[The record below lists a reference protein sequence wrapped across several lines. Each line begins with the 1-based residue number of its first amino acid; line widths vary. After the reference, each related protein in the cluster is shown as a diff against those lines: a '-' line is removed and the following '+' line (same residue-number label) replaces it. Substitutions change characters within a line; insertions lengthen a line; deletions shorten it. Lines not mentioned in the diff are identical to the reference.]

1 MLVILAMEYIQ
12 QSMNKQ
18 KLTTILSKTGLLFFL
33 IFVHSISYGQYKEQL
48 KKYYQTSDLDKKAAL
63 GLEIWSP
70 LMRDNLDSLRIIGFD
85 LVLQGVEKRNS
96 FATNVGKRALGSAL
110 IRTGEQDKG
119 IKFLLESLKY
129 FEESGDQVIIT
140 ETLNEIGNAYM
151 NKGLPLMAEKYYLKS
166 LKAGKNSPDPT
177 SSFLA
182 EINLG
187 QAYIGLKNF
196 DKATAIIQH
205 YKKEAL
211 KHGKLE
217 SVSNAYALL
226 GTIEQ
231 QQKNIPLAME
241 YFQKSADFGLKS
253 TSKAQVAHSYNN
265 LAIVYFEKGEIDK
278 TLEYFIKALDI
289 RMETNNAKY
298 ICESYFNI
306 GGLYFEMGKYE
317 DALVYYEKSLDF
329 AQKRNLLR
337 DEMDALFAL
346 SELYEVQKKS
356 NLSLLY
362 LHKYIDLQDSYY
374 TTVAEESSLSD
385 ELLESI
391 MEMELSNDMKDQ
403 QMKLVES
410 ELAQERVWYVVYIIA
425 GLTFT
430 ILLILFVFKK
440 KIN

>member
-1 MLVILAMEYIQ
+1 
-12 QSMNKQ
+12 MNKQ
-18 KLTTILSKTGLLFFL
+18 KLTTSFSKIGLLFLL
-33 IFVHSISYGQYKEQL
+33 IIVHSSSFGQYKEQL
-48 KKYYQTSDLDKKAAL
+48 KKYHQTSDLDKKAAL

-85 LVLQGVEKRNS
+85 LVLQGVEQRNG
-96 FATNVGKRALGSAL
+96 FATNVGKSALGSAL

-119 IKFLLESLKY
+119 IKFLLEALKY
-129 FEESGDQVIIT
+129 FEERGDQVIIT

-166 LKAGKNSPDPT
+166 LKAGKNSPDAT
-177 SSFLA
+177 SAFLA

-187 QAYIGLKNF
+187 QAYIGLKNY
-196 DKATAIIQH
+196 DKAIAVIQH
-205 YKKEAL
+205 YKGEAL

-241 YFQKSADFGLKS
+241 YYQKSADFGLKS
-253 TSKAQVAHSYNN
+253 SSKAQIAHSYNN
-265 LAIVYFEKGEIDK
+265 LAIVYFEKDEIEK
-278 TLEYFIKALDI
+278 TLEYFMKALEI
-289 RMETNNAKY
+289 RKETNNAKY

-317 DALVYYEKSLDF
+317 DAKAYYEKSLDF
-329 AQKRNLLR
+329 AKKRNLLK

-346 SELYEVQKKS
+346 SELFEVQKKS
-356 NLSLLY
+356 EMSLAY
-362 LHKYIDLQDSYY
+362 LHQYIDLQDSYY
-374 TTVAEESSLSD
+374 STVAKESSLSN

-391 MEMELSNDMKDQ
+391 NEMESQNDLKDQ
-403 QMKLVES
+403 QERLLEAQES
-410 ELAQERVWYVVYIIA
+410 QERVWYIVYLIA
-425 GLTFT
+425 GLTF
-430 ILLILFVFKK
+430 LILFILFAFKK

>member
-1 MLVILAMEYIQ
+1 MESIQ
-12 QSMNKQ
+12 QSMNKKQ
-18 KLTTILSKTGLLFFL
+18 HSTILIKIGLFFFL
-33 IFVHSISYGQYKEQL
+33 LMFALTVNAQYKEQL
-48 KKYYQTSDLDKKAAL
+48 KKYYQTSNLDKKAAL

-85 LVLQGVEKRNS
+85 LVLQGVEQRNG

-129 FEESGDQVIIT
+129 FEEKGDQVIIT

-166 LKAGKNSPDPT
+166 LKAGKKSPDPT
-177 SSFLA
+177 SKFLA

-196 DKATAIIQH
+196 DKATAIILH
-205 YKKEAL
+205 YKNESL
-211 KHGKLE
+211 KLGKLE

-241 YFQKSADFGLKS
+241 YFQKSADFGFKS
-253 TSKAQVAHSYNN
+253 STKAQVAHSYNN
-265 LAIVYFEKGEIDK
+265 MAIVFFEKGDMDK
-278 TLEYFIKALDI
+278 TLEYFLKALEI
-289 RMETNNAKY
+289 RRETNNAKY
-298 ICESYFNI
+298 ITESFFNI

-317 DALVYYEKSLDF
+317 DALEYYEKSLSF
-329 AQKRNLLR
+329 ARERHLLK

-356 NLSLLY
+356 DLSLSF
-362 LHKYIDLQDSYY
+362 LHQYIDLQDSYY
-374 TTVAEESSLSD
+374 SNVAKESSLSN

-391 MEMELSNDMKDQ
+391 KEMEVQNELKDQ
-403 QMKLVES
+403 QLKLVEA
-410 ELAQERVWYVVYIIA
+410 EEAQEKVWYVVYIIA
-425 GLTFT
+425 GLTFVV
-430 ILLILFVFKK
+430 LLILFVFKK